1 MPALGA
7 GGGGCD
13 DMEINIDCIRDIL
26 KTVNQM
32 DRDFMLDELKD
43 TLLPDYTD
51 NEINIAVE
59 ALFEEDLVV
68 GQNIW
73 ANSVPV
79 YVELHRLSM
88 DGMELLSKI
97 SDDNKWDRVRSGILQ
112 EGIKISLPYLIKYV
126 FKFL

>member
-1 MPALGA
+1 
-7 GGGGCD
+7 
-13 DMEINIDCIRDIL
+13 MEINIDCIRDIL